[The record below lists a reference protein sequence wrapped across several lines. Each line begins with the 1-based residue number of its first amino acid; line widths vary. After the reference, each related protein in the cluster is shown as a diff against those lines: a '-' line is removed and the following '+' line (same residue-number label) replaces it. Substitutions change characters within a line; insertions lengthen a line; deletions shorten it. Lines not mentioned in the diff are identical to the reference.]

1 MGLDLSFGR
10 SLKALPKGLSN
21 LKHLIYLHLEN
32 CQGLER
38 LPKSIGGLQMLVS
51 LCLEGCDGLQELPK
65 AMGNLRNLK
74 NLNLKYCIHL
84 KELPN
89 SISKLEK
96 LENLHLGFCSFT
108 KLPKSLGQ
116 LKMLVV
122 LDLEGCEKLAD
133 ELPPAILQRLESLES
148 LNLWG
153 CYRVGEFN
161 MALPSLTNLKMD
173 EKDLYTWTGMSHVRS
188 LIIHESSD
196 LRQSRLKSMEEIQ
209 ALTLH
214 TSGIKVFSSHM
225 TTIFLNLKTLRL
237 SFLPKLQS
245 LGLNDCPNLVN
256 LTLND
261 CPNLE
266 GVALTNCPN
275 LVCLPAL
282 HSLPR
287 LGSLVLRLSIKN
299 LPQSFTHRGAFP
311 ALNLFNLGQSNLV
324 EFPEVEEGA
333 MPKLQWLDF
342 DDCISLHTLPASI
355 SLLTNIQTIDLG
367 SKNEKLITSCKTN
380 FRNSTIRKSFMVDG
394 KPLIPEE
401 VVFESLVPMEEGMT
415 TVRSSEKRPFQ
426 KVHGDE
432 ERLLKRGGS
441 ILGSDFFMPSSP
453 KRFVYVGSSS
463 LAETTKSEK
472 EHGLCEAL

>member
-38 LPKSIGGLQMLVS
+38 LPKSIVG
-51 LCLEGCDGLQELPK
+51 
-65 AMGNLRNLK
+65 LRNLK

-122 LDLEGCEKLAD
+122 LDLEGCGELD
-133 ELPPAILQRLESLES
+133 ELPPAILRLES

-153 CYRVGEFN
+153 CSRVGQFN
-161 MALPSLTNLKMD
+161 MALPSLTNLKMN
-173 EKDLYTWTGMSHVRS
+173 EKDYYKWTGMSHVRS
-188 LIIHESSD
+188 LIIDESSD

-225 TTIFLNLKTLRL
+225 TTIFLNLETLRL

-426 KVHGDE
+426 KVHGDDE